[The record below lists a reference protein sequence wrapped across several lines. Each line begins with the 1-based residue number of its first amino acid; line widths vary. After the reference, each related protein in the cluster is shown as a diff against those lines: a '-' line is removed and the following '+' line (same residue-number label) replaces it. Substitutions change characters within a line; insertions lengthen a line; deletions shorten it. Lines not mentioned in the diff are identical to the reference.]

1 MIICLS
7 PRSAYFYEFPPNER
21 TGKKKTTFSRFL
33 KTLKSSKHKDKHTT
47 TSNSN
52 HHNSPK
58 HSNVNSREPAR
69 PSRCKIGNSCSDNTD
84 AGTCVAEKSPDFSV

>member
-58 HSNVNSREPAR
+58 HSNVNSRPSPSQGRTLYFSASLKPEAR
-69 PSRCKIGNSCSDNTD
+69 REVKDSRNFPFK
-84 AGTCVAEKSPDFSV
+84 